1 MAYRGPICNQK
12 GCPLVHLIIG
22 KLYAKPLVPNS
33 RHEKVISQD
42 KVISYLSFFQDVRT
56 SWLEVLYIIERDVI

>member
-12 GCPLVHLIIG
+12 GCPLVHWVIG